1 MKEGEHKKYGPD
13 RNFRRRLLLFLGGV
27 LGGWTGMA
35 AQSACLVE
43 SSADFQAAALQE
55 ERSFLDTLSVRLE
68 KGDVAGAVTDLLSR
82 DTEDGMVRVKAE
94 NVLRLVRW
102 ECPQRCGEK

>member
-35 AQSACLVE
+35 AQRACLVE
-43 SSADFQAAALQE
+43 S
-55 ERSFLDTLSVRLE
+55 
-68 KGDVAGAVTDLLSR
+68 
-82 DTEDGMVRVKAE
+82 
-94 NVLRLVRW
+94 
-102 ECPQRCGEK
+102 